1 MTDNIISKVAQI
13 SASGVTEQE
22 LKKINKF
29 ALTPLIGDEIFTF
42 KVMMADNEQDDRNFE
57 PFTAKALEDLK
68 KHYMGKTMVFDHS
81 ARAEKQVA
89 RIYDTELVTTDA
101 KTALG
106 EQHTE
111 LIGKAYMV
119 KTASNA
125 DLIAEIKAG
134 IKKEVSTSCA
144 ASALVCSICGADN
157 TKSLCRHYPGKNYD
171 GETCFLRIESCSEA
185 YELSFVAVPAQPRAG
200 ATKSKSFFEEKG
212 EATEKELRARIRLA
226 EIESEE

>member
-89 RIYDTELVTTDA
+89 RIYDTELVT
-101 KTALG
+101 
-106 EQHTE
+106 
-111 LIGKAYMV
+111 V

-157 TKSLCRHYPGKNYD
+157 TKSLCRHYPGKKYD
-171 GETCFLRIESCSEA
+171 GETCHLRIESCSEA

-200 ATKSKSFFEEKG
+200 ATKSKSLFEEKG

>member
-1 MTDNIISKVAQI
+1 MKNIETILKDAGLEVTAEQLAAIDKEVKENYKTITDYEKQKDKLTASEDKV
-13 SASGVTEQE
+13 
-22 LKKINKF
+22 K
-29 ALTPLIGDEIFTF
+29 ALTE
-42 KVMMADNEQDDRNFE
+42 
-57 PFTAKALEDLK
+57 
-68 KHYMGKTMVFDHS
+68 
-81 ARAEKQVA
+81 
-89 RIYDTELVTTDA
+89 
-101 KTALG
+101 
-106 EQHTE
+106 
-111 LIGKAYMV
+111 
-119 KTASNA
+119 SNA

-200 ATKSKSFFEEKG
+200 ATKSKSLFEEKG